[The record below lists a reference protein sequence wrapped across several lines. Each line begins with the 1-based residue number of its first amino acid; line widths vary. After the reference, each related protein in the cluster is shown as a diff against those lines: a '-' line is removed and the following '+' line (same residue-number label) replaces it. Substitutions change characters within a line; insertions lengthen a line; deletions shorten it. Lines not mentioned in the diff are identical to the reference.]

1 MQNNLR
7 KRKFEKGSEYM
18 YGKFEDIPENI
29 QKYIEA
35 LYGIS
40 YNEWLKVSVIL
51 SKSFDKKRS
60 EAEKEF
66 CLTSENDIVNPF

>member
-1 MQNNLR
+1 
-7 KRKFEKGSEYM
+7 M

-40 YNEWLKVSVIL
+40 YNEWLKASAIL
-51 SKSFDKKRS
+51 SKKF
-60 EAEKEF
+60 
-66 CLTSENDIVNPF
+66 